1 MTKEQALFEYLV
13 RLGDNAL
20 ILGQRLGEWCGHAHQ
35 LESDIALTNVAL
47 DQIGQCRMLLS
58 EAGKI
63 EGKGRSEDD
72 LAYFRDERE
81 FRNNLLVEQANEN
94 FAHTILRQ
102 YLFDVYQFY
111 LYTALSKS
119 SNEFLQAFAIKSI
132 KEVTYHRKLSGDWIL
147 RLGDGT
153 EESHAK
159 MKEAL
164 EVLWP
169 FTDELFEMTEAD
181 VVLISE
187 KAVPNLDDI
196 KQFWQNEVHAH
207 LEEATLKAPDTMGYM
222 ASGGRRN
229 GHHTE
234 YMGYILAEMQA
245 LPRSMPDAKW

>member
-1 MTKEQALFEYLV
+1 MTKEQALFEYLI

-47 DQIGQCRMLLS
+47 DQIGQCRMLLT
-58 EAGKI
+58 EAGRV

-72 LAYFRDERE
+72 LAYFRNENE

-94 FAHTILRQ
+94 FAHTITRQ
-102 YLFDVYQFY
+102 YLFDVYQY
-111 LYTALSKS
+111 HLYQALAKS
-119 SNEFLQAFAIKSI
+119 SNEFFQGFALKSL
-132 KEVTYHRKLSGDWIL
+132 KEVSYHRKLSGEWML

-153 EESHAK
+153 DESHMK
-159 MKEAL
+159 MQDAL
-164 EVLWP
+164 DALWP
-169 FTDELFEMTEAD
+169 FTGELFEMNEAD
-181 VVLISE
+181 DVLMAD
-187 KAVPNLDDI
+187 KVVPNLEDI
-196 KQFWQNEVHAH
+196 RKLWDAEVRNQIT
-207 LEEATLKAPDTMGYM
+207 EATLQIPDTMGYM
-222 ASGGRRN
+222 ATGGRRN